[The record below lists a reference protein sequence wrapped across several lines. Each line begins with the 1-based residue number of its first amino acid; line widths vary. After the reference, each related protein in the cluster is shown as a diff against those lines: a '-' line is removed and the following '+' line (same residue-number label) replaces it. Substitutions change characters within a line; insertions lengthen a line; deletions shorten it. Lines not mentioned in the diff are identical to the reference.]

1 MRRLVILLALTF
13 ALMPAVAA
21 SDGASG
27 GAASSNEIGSRAVAD
42 GGSWSSAIAA
52 SSASADPRSIAES
65 GTQESIAADR
75 AVPSG
80 YALRSAANGRN
91 SDGSGTVTA
100 ADENA
105 RNSIGAAD
113 CDLRLGSTAEGAHGL
128 DRDNGAVSATPENR
142 DLSSAAD
149 TVRMFCVDVGK
160 SFAATG
166 DVSPG
171 LAADSALTF
180 SGEAAAPGGSYGLH
194 SAAADAQVLS
204 GDSGA
209 VIALTGENGRRQ
221 SAADDSAQTI
231 ASGTDARSV
240 SGENSAPH
248 SASDGNA
255 PESAINSGTAD
266 ASSDDPGLY
275 SADDFDLGSVTDS
288 LPDEVLENLPADIFD
303 PSTAS
308 ETGVGFFASVVSK
321 LVRAA
326 LGPALKTFSKL
337 LGIVVAASVISSVRS
352 TVKSGLSGVFDFISG
367 LCLMLMLYG
376 VVEGMFT
383 LVKSYLF
390 TLTGVMDSF
399 IPVMSAMAAAGGDLN
414 SAVVSSGG
422 LILGLDLIEKLAANG
437 LMPVLQLCFGIAMAS
452 GVGSL
457 KLSGIS
463 KLIRD
468 GFSWTLGL
476 SAAAISAVMSFQTT
490 IAARADSLSMRAVR
504 FAASNAIPVA
514 GGIAADAVRTVA
526 GSLSLVKS
534 TVGWAGVVIIALM
547 TLPVMIQ
554 VLLTRIGVLLAGT
567 SASVLGLERE
577 KSLLDEVSGL
587 LGSLIAVCLV
597 ASLMFVY
604 ALAVF
609 ARGAVALAG

>member
-13 ALMPAVAA
+13 ALMSAVAA
-21 SDGASG
+21 SDGASD
-27 GAASSNEIGSRAVAD
+27 GAAASNESGSRAIAD
-42 GGSWSSAIAA
+42 GVSWNSGVAA
-52 SSASADPRSIAES
+52 PSASADPRLITEG
-65 GTQESIAADR
+65 GTQKSLVAGKAA
-75 AVPSG
+75 VSSG
-80 YALRSAANGRN
+80 YAGLHSAAGGGTRK
-91 SDGSGTVTA
+91 SGGAGKLAA

-105 RNSIGAAD
+105 RNLICAAD
-113 CDLRLGSTAEGAHGL
+113 SDLRLDASAEGSRRG
-128 DRDNGAVSATPENR
+128 NGAVSATPENR
-142 DLSSAAD
+142 DLSSASD
-149 TVRMFCVDVGK
+149 TVRMFCVDGGRAL
-160 SFAATG
+160 AATG
-166 DVSPG
+166 DASPG
-171 LAADSALTF
+171 LAAADAHVFSNDSGTVTALTVGN
-180 SGEAAAPGGSYGLH
+180 SEHY
-194 SAAADAQVLS
+194 
-204 GDSGA
+204 
-209 VIALTGENGRRQ
+209 
-221 SAADDSAQTI
+221 SAADDSVQTI
-231 ASGTDARSV
+231 VSDTDVSSV
-240 SGENSAPH
+240 SGEKSALH
-248 SASDGNA
+248 SASDNA
-255 PESAINSGTAD
+255 PESDNESGTAA

-352 TVKSGLSGVFDFISG
+352 TVKSGLAGVFDFISG

-383 LVKSYLF
+383 LVKNYLY

-609 ARGAVALAG
+609 AKGAVALAG